1 MIHINVLAA
10 VAPNGSVGS
19 SKRLGMGGN
28 LASEERTSWQ
38 LTARHVR
45 GASRSSPGSRL
56 AGLAARG
63 SHPGSPPSRL
73 LPGWVST
80 WRRWTGND
88 LEADQVL
95 SRSHS

>member
-1 MIHINVLAA
+1 MAA
-10 VAPNGSVGS
+10 DGQARSRRKPIVTRVPVGAP
-19 SKRLGMGGN
+19 
-28 LASEERTSWQ
+28 
-38 LTARHVR
+38 
-45 GASRSSPGSRL
+45 
-56 AGLAARG
+56 GLAARA

-80 WRRWTGND
+80 WRRWTGNA